1 MFVEAKEIANVLGG
15 KSTLGL
21 SVAHDSDLEKLV
33 LDGMPM
39 GAIENVFR
47 LFSPK
52 KSKVEMHLLLH
63 VVFHENENARYNE
76 LKRAVID
83 QDKTMKKNSKAR
95 AETDESERAERL
107 ARIYAMTFK
116 VLGNKILTRSFLFSK
131 HPMLG
136 GNSPIEKLE
145 TEIGARQVE
154 RILFNSM
161 YGLPA

>member
-52 KSKVEMHLLLH
+52 KSKDEMHVLLH
-63 VVFHENENARYNE
+63 VIFHKNEDARYSE
-76 LKRAVID
+76 LKNAVLD
-83 QDKTMKKNSKAR
+83 QAKTQKKNNEAR
-95 AETDESERAERL
+95 VETDEGERAERL

-116 VLGNKILTRSFLFSK
+116 VLGDKLLTRNFLFNK
-131 HPMLG
+131 HPMLN
-136 GNSPIEKLE
+136 GNSPLEKLE
-145 TEIGARQVE
+145 TEVGARQVE
-154 RILFNSM
+154 RILYNAM
-161 YGLPA
+161 HGLPA